1 MLTGLSANSLCWA
14 ILTIVHWTPPGAL
27 RARVPVPLCVCACVH
42 ACSPI
47 LCVCVCERVGAGWT
61 QNCCLCVCRLD
72 SQLLCVCVCRVDSE
86 LLCVCVCV
94 CVPGGLRTVC
104 ACVRARAH
112 TKLLQLCLFLMAPWT
127 VAHQG
132 PPSMGFSR
140 QFWSRL
146 PCPSPGDLPNPGTEP
161 SSGGSFTTNNIREAQ
176 SPLQTYIPITQ

>member
-1 MLTGLSANSLCWA
+1 M
-14 ILTIVHWTPPGAL
+14 
-27 RARVPVPLCVCACVH
+27 RAVPF
-42 ACSPI
+42 
-47 LCVCVCERVGAGWT
+47 CVCVCVSAWVPGGLRTAVCVCAGWTHNCCVCVCAGWT
-61 QNCCLCVCRLD
+61 QNC
-72 SQLLCVCVCRVDSE
+72 
-86 LLCVCVCV
+86 CVCVCV